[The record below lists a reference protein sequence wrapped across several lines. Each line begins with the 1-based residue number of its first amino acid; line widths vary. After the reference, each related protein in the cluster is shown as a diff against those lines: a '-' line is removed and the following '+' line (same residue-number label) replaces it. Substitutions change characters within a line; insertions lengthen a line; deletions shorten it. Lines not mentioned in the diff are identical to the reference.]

1 MNREFG
7 VLDKQL
13 DLAFAHYTITTL
25 EGANKSIEWIRSQDL
40 LIGDWIDPERDH
52 PIRAGEYGAA
62 SNAWMFFELPHT
74 HEISCAG
81 GGDEIE
87 REVEFIITYFG
98 FLMGVRL
105 IPDGWRHHTRTPLK
119 VHRLLD
125 LHCSPPAL
133 ERLLGEA
140 VGFWRGLPDKLSRK
154 RLFAAVHWW
163 LLGQCIQE
171 HYQAFAAHYTA
182 LDACW
187 SVWCAKTGRSPRD
200 GNHSSRPK
208 ILCEALGVPL
218 PSWASKP
225 PIDDSPLATVRNQLL
240 HEGLYGGEPVG
251 FSFPSGDQD
260 FELAWLVSRLLVS
273 LLGGSNSYT
282 TSEFD
287 RQARLLEH

>member
-7 VLDKQL
+7 VLNKVL
-13 DLAFAHYTITTL
+13 HLEFGPYTIATIPAA
-25 EGANKSIEWIRSQDL
+25 GSSIEWIRSQDIL
-40 LIGDWIDPERDH
+40 VGDWIDPERDH

-62 SNAWMFFELPHT
+62 SNAWMFFALPHT

-133 ERLLGEA
+133 ERLLSEA
-140 VGFWRGLPDKLSRK
+140 VEFWRRLPDTLSRK

-187 SVWCAKTGRSPRD
+187 HVWCAKTGRNPRD
-200 GNHSSRPK
+200 GNHTARPG

-218 PSWASKP
+218 PTWAKKRLSG
-225 PIDDSPLATVRNQLL
+225 DSTLASVRNQLL
-240 HEGLYGGEPVG
+240 HEGLYGGEAVG
-251 FSFPSGDQD
+251 FSFPTGDED

-282 TSEFD
+282 SSKFD
-287 RQARLLEH
+287 GQDRLLEH